1 MLVKSEI
8 EINYGKKNTINYI
21 LSQKN
26 TVEADYLLRKMV
38 DKKDT
43 TNTNGFNVR
52 LEWHLDYPNN
62 RMI

>member
-1 MLVKSEI
+1 ME
-8 EINYGKKNTINYI
+8 
-21 LSQKN
+21 
-26 TVEADYLLRKMV
+26 